1 MIGGRYDTSRLQ
13 RLRRACADGQTSSIP
28 WRLAMPG
35 SHRLGLG
42 LGLSFAWAALALWA
56 AAPQAASA
64 QTRPFLGP
72 VPPPVCRPGDR
83 TETGVDGQLTAAA
96 RVSGAATRPY
106 NCNLA
111 IVGQYR
117 GQGAGHQLMWYGH
130 CAYVTTEGY
139 EAGQKGVPPLLHP
152 GIQVLDVASEADP
165 RYVTNLDDPA
175 ALYDWEDGAVSTGR
189 ALLGTAE
196 SWMGSGPQPAVA
208 FYDLTDCAHPRLL
221 ASVQLPDPDLLPH
234 AGNFAYDGKTYWL
247 TSFANSRLVAVDVSD
262 PSRPKELLDWSFP
275 DEAGSAAAH
284 QSCHRISLNQFTV
297 DGHPPD
303 TLLFCGVVGHKVR
316 PGVFDSGN
324 GLVIYDVS
332 QVQDRR
338 PHPVIKV
345 ISSLYWVNG
354 YVAIQPD
361 LAFIHGRPYLGVGDE
376 CGSGGCGDPAAAVGA
391 CRAGLPPFGFERLVD
406 ISDVARPKLVSQLMI
421 GVDDP
426 KNCAR
431 TENDITATMGGYGY
445 SLHDCTFDNP
455 LHARLLACSSHQAGV
470 RVFDIH
476 DPRHPREIAYFVGP
490 APSHPEEIDPG
501 SLLNAFQGIKPPID
515 FSWSKAHSRFVW
527 QKGQLY
533 LWVTSSHGG
542 FYTLRFE
549 NPREIAG
556 LKPVPTPGNE
566 DYQD

>member
-1 MIGGRYDTSRLQ
+1 MLGFR
-13 RLRRACADGQTSSIP
+13 
-28 WRLAMPG
+28 
-35 SHRLGLG
+35 RLGLG
-42 LGLSFAWAALALWA
+42 LGLSLAVIVAALAAPSPRAA
-56 AAPQAASA
+56 AAPAGVF
-64 QTRPFLGP
+64 PGP
-72 VPPPVCRPGDR
+72 VPPPLCQPGDR
-83 TETGVDGQLTAAA
+83 TEKGVDGQLTAAERA
-96 RVSGAATRPY
+96 SGASKRPY

-111 IVGQYR
+111 IVGEYA

-152 GIQVLDVASEADP
+152 GIQVLDVSRQRDP

-175 ALYDWEDGAVSTGR
+175 ALYDWEDGSVNAAR

-208 FYDLTDCAHPRLL
+208 FYGLSDCAHPRLL
-221 ASVQLPDPDLLPH
+221 SSVQLPDPNLLAH
-234 AGNFAYDGKTYWL
+234 AGNFAYDGKTYWI
-247 TSFANSRLVAVDVSD
+247 TSFENSRLIAVDVTD
-262 PSRPKELLDWSFP
+262 PRHPKELLDWSFP
-275 DEAGSAAAH
+275 HGEAGGAEAH
-284 QSCHRISLNQFTV
+284 QACHRISLNQFTV

-303 TLLFCGVVGHKVR
+303 TLLFCGVVGHRVR
-316 PGVFDSGN
+316 PGVYSSGN

-332 QVQDRR
+332 QVQDRL

-345 ISSLYWVNG
+345 LSSLYWVNG
-354 YVAIQPD
+354 YVGIQPD
-361 LAFIHGRPYLGVGDE
+361 LAFIHGTPYVGVGDE
-376 CGSGGCGDPAAAVGA
+376 CGSGGCADPAGAIAA
-391 CRAGLPPFGFERLVD
+391 CRAGLPPFGFERLID
-406 ISDVARPKLVSQLMI
+406 IAHVAKPKLVAQLMI

-426 KNCAR
+426 KNCAL
-431 TENDITATMGGYGY
+431 TQKDITATMGGYGY

-455 LHARLLACSSHQAGV
+455 LHATLLACSSHQSGV

-476 DPRHPREIAYFVGP
+476 DPRRPREIAYFVGP
-490 APSHPEEIDPG
+490 APPHPDQIDPG
-501 SLLNAFQGIKPPID
+501 SLLNPFQGVKPPIN
-515 FSWSKAHSRFVW
+515 FAWSKAHSRFVW
-527 QKGQLY
+527 RNGHLY

-549 NPREIAG
+549 NQAQIAR

>member
-1 MIGGRYDTSRLQ
+1 MLAFR
-13 RLRRACADGQTSSIP
+13 
-28 WRLAMPG
+28 RLA
-35 SHRLGLG
+35 LGVGAPVL
-42 LGLSFAWAALALWA
+42 LAAALGAGALPTA
-56 AAPQAASA
+56 RA
-64 QTRPFLGP
+64 QSKPFQGP
-72 VPPPVCRPGDR
+72 VPVPVCQPADRP
-83 TETGVDGQLTAAA
+83 EAGVDGQLTRAERA
-96 RVSGAATRPY
+96 SGGSRRPY

-111 IVGQYR
+111 IVGEYA

-152 GIQVLDVASEADP
+152 GIQVLDVSHQRDP

-175 ALYDWEDGAVSTGR
+175 ALYDWEDGAVNAGR

-196 SWMGSGPQPAVA
+196 SWMGSGPQPAVS
-208 FYDLTDCAHPRLL
+208 FYSLTDCEHPRLL
-221 ASVQLPDPDLLPH
+221 ASVQLPDPNLLAH
-234 AGNFAYDGKTYWL
+234 AGNFAFDGKTYWL
-247 TSFANSRLVAVDVSD
+247 TSFANSRLVAIDVTD
-262 PSRPKELLDWSFP
+262 PSHPKELLDWAFP
-275 DEAGSAAAH
+275 RGQAGSAAAH
-284 QSCHRISLNQFTV
+284 QACHRISLNQFTV

-303 TLLFCGVVGHKVR
+303 TLLFCGVVGHRVR
-316 PGVFDSGN
+316 AGVYSSGN

-332 QVQDRR
+332 QVQERR

-345 ISSLYWVNG
+345 VSSLYWVNG
-354 YVAIQPD
+354 YVGIQPD
-361 LAFIHGRPYLGVGDE
+361 LAFIHGKPYLGVGDE
-376 CGSGGCGDPAAAVGA
+376 CGSGGCRYPAGARAACG
-391 CRAGLPPFGFERLVD
+391 AGLPPFGFERLID
-406 ISDVARPKLVSQLMI
+406 ISHVRRPKLVAQLML

-431 TENDITATMGGYGY
+431 TENDITASMGGYGY

-455 LHARLLACSSHQAGV
+455 LHARLLACSSHQAGI

-476 DPRHPREIAYFVGP
+476 DPHRPREIAYFVGP
-490 APSHPEEIDPG
+490 APPDPTEIDPG
-501 SLLNAFQGIKPPID
+501 SLLNAFQGVKPPID
-515 FSWSKAHSRFVW
+515 FSWSKAHSRFLW
-527 QKGQLY
+527 RQGRLY

-549 NPREIAG
+549 DSQAIAR